1 MARSILERNN
11 VAVSGSGAQT
21 VIFGHGFGCDQQIWR
36 HVAPAFEQAYRVVR
50 FDYVGCGGSDP
61 LAYDEARYATLEG
74 YAQDLL
80 EVCDALG
87 LRDASYVGH
96 SVSGMIGAL
105 AAIREP
111 GRLARLIM
119 VCTSPCY
126 LDKPPDYLG
135 GFTRGD
141 IDGLL
146 EMMERNYLDW
156 AGYMAPIATGNPDRP
171 ELAAEMEASFSSA
184 DPITAH
190 HFAEATFLADYRA
203 ALPQVPTPALILRC
217 RDDAFVPLTVGDY
230 LHSRL
235 PHSELRTMRAT
246 GHCPHLSDPEELIE
260 EILAYLRRQA

>member
-1 MARSILERNN
+1 MSRSILNRNN
-11 VAVSGSGAQT
+11 VTVGGAGSQRILFA
-21 VIFGHGFGCDQQIWR
+21 HGFGCDQQIWR
-36 HVAPAFEQAYRVVR
+36 RVAPAFERSHQVIR

-61 LAYDEARYATLEG
+61 LAYDEARYASLDG

-80 EVCDALG
+80 EICEALG
-87 LRDASYVGH
+87 LRDLTFVGH

-111 GRLARLIM
+111 ERFRHLVLI
-119 VCTSPCY
+119 CASPCY
-126 LDKPPDYLG
+126 LNDPPDYLG
-135 GFTRGD
+135 GFTRAD

-146 EMMERNYLDW
+146 EMMERNYFDW

-171 ELAAEMEASFSSA
+171 ELASELRASFCST

-190 HFAEATFLADYRA
+190 HFAEATFLADHRA
-203 ALPQVPTPALILRC
+203 ALPQVPVPSLILRC
-217 RDDAFVPLTVGDY
+217 PDDAFVPFAVGDY

-235 PHSELRTMRAT
+235 PHSVLRTMRAR

-260 EILAYLRRQA
+260 QILAYVRQPA